1 MKLNS
6 LLHQLLLLGTVAAMV
21 YTPTVCAQELHIYG
35 SVIETKFSGKGGG
48 SDTLAAPSGMDASI
62 ASIVARERGD
72 DPCHLEVTFHDVNSN
87 APVHT
92 ARFTECA
99 NSGNKRDGKKSSEK
113 RIAGSP
119 TLYADFWA
127 VGARVCHNKAGD
139 KVKGL
144 ALIFR
149 RKSCV
154 LGEPDFTVI
163 PSSTSHG
170 KSGGHEFTLHSDAK
184 PKTYTCNDPQAEST
198 KWFERT
204 NCTGGFGLPDSDWK
218 REVRCPDGRVAV
230 GLVLS
235 TRDGGGDRTMIDGV
249 AVQCQRVD
257 EVPTGG
263 AWAVRPE

>member
-1 MKLNS
+1 MVMKLKPPILS
-6 LLHQLLLLGTVAAMV
+6 GLLALACLSSVQ
-21 YTPTVCAQELHIYG
+21 AQELHIYG
-35 SVIETKFSGKGGG
+35 SVTETKFSGKGGG
-48 SDTLAAPSGMDASI
+48 SETLAAPSGMDASV

-72 DPCHLEVTFHDVNSN
+72 DPCHLEVTFRDVNSN
-87 APVHT
+87 DPVHT
-92 ARFTECA
+92 AKFTECA
-99 NSGNKRDGKKSSEK
+99 DSGNKRNGRKSSEK
-113 RIAGSP
+113 LVTGTGSF
-119 TLYADFWA
+119 YADFWA
-127 VGARVCHNKAGD
+127 VGARVCHNNAGD
-139 KVKGL
+139 KVKGV

-154 LGEPDFTVI
+154 LGAPDFTVM

-170 KSGGHEFTLHSDAK
+170 KSGGHEFTLHSDAG
-184 PKTYTCNDPQAEST
+184 PKTYSCDSPQADTS

-218 REVRCPDGRVAV
+218 REVRCPDGRIAV

-235 TRDGGGDRTMIDGV
+235 TRDGGGDRTMIDGI

-263 AWAVRPE
+263 SWAVRPE